1 MTTASSSIDAFLF
14 VVAAASGTGKTS
26 LVAALRERRPDLAV
40 SVSHTTRPMRPGERD
55 GENYYF
61 VERGTFETLE
71 ASGQFLESAE
81 VFGHLYGTSLNEI
94 DRIKASG
101 RSTLLE
107 IDWQG
112 ALQIKEQ
119 LPEAQLIFLLPP
131 SLDALR
137 TRLLGRGQDS
147 SEVIEQRLSM
157 SVSEISRYSAFD
169 YLVINDSF
177 DLALSQL
184 DDIISGRGG
193 AFRREVQEMAQ
204 GELLTELLNEAMRTL

>member
-61 VERGTFETLE
+61 VEREAFETLI
-71 ASGQFLESAE
+71 ANSQFLESAE

-157 SVSEISRYSAFD
+157 SVSEISQYPAFD
-169 YLVINDSF
+169 YLVVNDSF

-193 AFRREVQEMAQ
+193 AFRRDVQEMAQ
-204 GELLTELLNEAMRTL
+204 GELLTELLTEAR

>member
-26 LVAALRERRPDLAV
+26 LVAARRERRPDLAV

-61 VERGTFETLE
+61 VERGTFETLV

-137 TRLLGRGQDS
+137 ARLLGRGQDS

-157 SVSEISRYSAFD
+157 SVSEISQYSAFD
-169 YLVINDSF
+169 YLVVNDSF

-193 AFRREVQEMAQ
+193 AFRRDVQEMAQ
-204 GELLTELLNEAMRTL
+204 GELLTELLTEAR

>member
-1 MTTASSSIDAFLF
+1 MTTASSSIEAFLF

-40 SVSHTTRPMRPGERD
+40 SVSHTTRPMRPGERE

-61 VERGTFETLE
+61 VERETFETLI
-71 ASGQFLESAE
+71 ANGQFLESAE

-157 SVSEISRYSAFD
+157 SVSEISQYSAFD
-169 YLVINDSF
+169 YLVVNDSF

-193 AFRREVQEMAQ
+193 AFRRDVQEMAQ
-204 GELLTELLNEAMRTL
+204 GELLTELLTEAR

>member
-1 MTTASSSIDAFLF
+1 MTTASSSVDAFLF

-61 VERGTFETLE
+61 VEREAFETLI
-71 ASGQFLESAE
+71 ANSQFLESAE

-119 LPEAQLIFLLPP
+119 LPEAQLIFFLPP

-157 SVSEISRYSAFD
+157 SVSEISQYPAFD
-169 YLVINDSF
+169 YLVVNDSF

-193 AFRREVQEMAQ
+193 AFRRDVQEMAQ
-204 GELLTELLNEAMRTL
+204 GELLTELLTEAR

>member
-61 VERGTFETLE
+61 VEREAFETLI
-71 ASGQFLESAE
+71 ANSQFLESAE

-157 SVSEISRYSAFD
+157 SVSEISQYSAFD
-169 YLVINDSF
+169 YLVVNDSF

-193 AFRREVQEMAQ
+193 AFRRDVQEMAQ
-204 GELLTELLNEAMRTL
+204 GELLTELLTEAR

>member
-26 LVAALRERRPDLAV
+26 LVAALREQRPDLAV

-61 VERGTFETLE
+61 VEREAFETLI
-71 ASGQFLESAE
+71 ANSQFLESAE

-137 TRLLGRGQDS
+137 ARLLGRGQDS

-157 SVSEISRYSAFD
+157 SVSEISQYSAFD
-169 YLVINDSF
+169 YLVVNDSF

-193 AFRREVQEMAQ
+193 AFRRDVQEMAQ
-204 GELLTELLNEAMRTL
+204 GELLTELLTEAR

>member
-61 VERGTFETLE
+61 VERGTFETLV

-137 TRLLGRGQDS
+137 ARLLGRGQDS

-157 SVSEISRYSAFD
+157 SVSEISQYSAFD
-169 YLVINDSF
+169 YLVVNDSF

-193 AFRREVQEMAQ
+193 AFRRDVQEMAQ
-204 GELLTELLNEAMRTL
+204 GELLTELLTEAR

>member
-1 MTTASSSIDAFLF
+1 MTTVSGSIDAFLF

-61 VERGTFETLE
+61 VEREAFETLI
-71 ASGQFLESAE
+71 ANGQFLESAE

-157 SVSEISRYSAFD
+157 SVSEISQYSAFD
-169 YLVINDSF
+169 YLVVNDSF

-184 DDIISGRGG
+184 DDIISGRGS
-193 AFRREVQEMAQ
+193 ALRRDVQEMAQ
-204 GELLTELLNEAMRTL
+204 GELLTELLTEAR

>member
-1 MTTASSSIDAFLF
+1 MTAASGSIDAFLF
-14 VVAAASGTGKTS
+14 VVTAASGTGKTS
-26 LVAALRERRPDLAV
+26 LLAALRKQRPDLVV

-61 VERGTFETLE
+61 VEREAFETLI
-71 ASGQFLESAE
+71 ANSQFLESAE

-157 SVSEISRYSAFD
+157 SVSEISQYPAFD
-169 YLVINDSF
+169 YLVVNDSF

-193 AFRREVQEMAQ
+193 AFRRDVQEMAQ
-204 GELLTELLNEAMRTL
+204 GELLTELLTEAR

>member
-61 VERGTFETLE
+61 VEREAFETLI
-71 ASGQFLESAE
+71 ANGQFLESAE

-157 SVSEISRYSAFD
+157 SVSEISQYPAFD
-169 YLVINDSF
+169 YLVVNDSF

-193 AFRREVQEMAQ
+193 AFRRDVQEMAQ
-204 GELLTELLNEAMRTL
+204 GELLTELLTEAR

>member
-61 VERGTFETLE
+61 VERKTFETLI
-71 ASGQFLESAE
+71 ANGQFLESAE

-157 SVSEISRYSAFD
+157 SVSEISQYPAFD
-169 YLVINDSF
+169 YLVVNDSF

-193 AFRREVQEMAQ
+193 AFRRDVQEMAQ
-204 GELLTELLNEAMRTL
+204 GELLTELLTEAR

>member
-1 MTTASSSIDAFLF
+1 MTTASGSNDAFLF

-26 LVAALRERRPDLAV
+26 LVAALREQRPDLAV

-61 VERGTFETLE
+61 VERGAFETLK

-137 TRLLGRGQDS
+137 ARLLGRGQDS

-157 SVSEISRYSAFD
+157 SVSEISQYSAFD
-169 YLVINDSF
+169 YLVVNDSF

-193 AFRREVQEMAQ
+193 AFRRDVQEMAQ
-204 GELLTELLNEAMRTL
+204 GELLTELLTEAR

>member
-26 LVAALRERRPDLAV
+26 LVAALRKRRPDLAV

-61 VERGTFETLE
+61 VEREAFETLI
-71 ASGQFLESAE
+71 ANSQFLESAE

-157 SVSEISRYSAFD
+157 SVSEISQYSAFD
-169 YLVINDSF
+169 YLVVNDSF

-193 AFRREVQEMAQ
+193 AFRRDVQEMAQ
-204 GELLTELLNEAMRTL
+204 GELLTELLTEAR

>member
-1 MTTASSSIDAFLF
+1 MTTVSGSIDAFLF

-61 VERGTFETLE
+61 VERETFETLI
-71 ASGQFLESAE
+71 ANGQFLESAE

-119 LPEAQLIFLLPP
+119 LPDAQLIFLLPP

-137 TRLLGRGQDS
+137 TRLLGREQDS

-157 SVSEISRYSAFD
+157 SVREISQYSAFD
-169 YLVINDSF
+169 YLVVNDSF

-204 GELLTELLNEAMRTL
+204 GELLTELLNEAR

>member
-26 LVAALRERRPDLAV
+26 LVAALREQRPDLAV

-61 VERGTFETLE
+61 VERGTFETLV
-71 ASGQFLESAE
+71 ANGQFLESAE

-137 TRLLGRGQDS
+137 ARLLGRGQDS

-157 SVSEISRYSAFD
+157 SVSEISQYSAFD
-169 YLVINDSF
+169 YLVVNASF

-193 AFRREVQEMAQ
+193 AFRRDVQEMAQ
-204 GELLTELLNEAMRTL
+204 GELLTELLTEAR

>member
-61 VERGTFETLE
+61 VEREAFETLM
-71 ASGQFLESAE
+71 ANGQFLESAE

-157 SVSEISRYSAFD
+157 SVSEISQYSAFD
-169 YLVINDSF
+169 YLVVNDSF
-177 DLALSQL
+177 DLALNQL

-193 AFRREVQEMAQ
+193 AFRRDVQEMAQ
-204 GELLTELLNEAMRTL
+204 GELLTELLTEAR

>member
-61 VERGTFETLE
+61 VEREAFETLI
-71 ASGQFLESAE
+71 ANSQFLESAE

-137 TRLLGRGQDS
+137 ARLLGRGQDS

-157 SVSEISRYSAFD
+157 SVSEISQYSAFD

-193 AFRREVQEMAQ
+193 AFRRDVQEMAQ
-204 GELLTELLNEAMRTL
+204 GELLTELLTEAR

>member
-1 MTTASSSIDAFLF
+1 MTTASTSIDAFLF

-26 LVAALRERRPDLAV
+26 LVAALREQRPDLAV

-61 VERGTFETLE
+61 VERGTFETLV

-137 TRLLGRGQDS
+137 ARLLGRGQDS
-147 SEVIEQRLSM
+147 NEVIEKRLSM
-157 SVSEISRYSAFD
+157 SVSEISQYSAFD
-169 YLVINDSF
+169 YLVVNDSF

-184 DDIISGRGG
+184 NDIISGRGG
-193 AFRREVQEMAQ
+193 AFRRDVQEMAQ
-204 GELLTELLNEAMRTL
+204 GELLTELLTEAR